1 MPKQLKIILLFAMCI
16 IVSLICYGPITQ
28 LSSYHNFA
36 DTVYFC
42 EIPNFKNVVSNI
54 FFLIAGLYALWYK
67 DAYAKVMGACLVM
80 LFAGSVYYH
89 LNPNDQTLIG
99 DRLFIAAFFSM
110 LFIRILTTL
119 KIIEKSSSTKN
130 ASALYVI
137 VATLSVIDWQMTGD
151 LRMYAFAQFFPLVCL
166 VALIPY
172 AWINYR
178 KQAIAMVLLIVSY
191 AIAKVFEF
199 HDYELMTMTNGWISG
214 HTAKHTVAGLGLL
227 LYFVKE

>member
-1 MPKQLKIILLFAMCI
+1 MTKQLKIIFLFAISAITFLLFK
-16 IVSLICYGPITQ
+16 GQITQ
-28 LSSYHNFA
+28 ISNYHNFA

-42 EIPNFKNVVSNI
+42 EIPNFKNVVSNL
-54 FFLIAGLYALWYK
+54 FFLLAGLYAILYK
-67 DAYAKVMGACLVM
+67 DKYAKAMGACLFM

-110 LFIRILTTL
+110 LFIRILTIL
-119 KIIEKSSSTKN
+119 NIIGDCSTTKN
-130 ASALYVI
+130 VSILYVI
-137 VATLSVIDWQMTGD
+137 VATMSVIVWQLTGD

-166 VALIPY
+166 VCLIPY
-172 AWINYR
+172 AWVHYR

-227 LYFVKE
+227 MYFVKE